1 MTENVAGQPGSG
13 AGAEVNDGG
22 LTAVPPPA
30 GSGDGPVTRLREPTE
45 RVSPRA
51 RWLWTIEAVLE
62 AGVAVGISLLVSGP
76 WQWFG
81 FHLWWFVPICV
92 VLLGFV
98 IGMPR
103 WRYRVHRWEVT
114 DTAVYTQRGWFDI
127 ERRIAPLSRVQTVDV
142 HRGPI
147 SQVFGLSTVT
157 VTTASSAGALK
168 IEGLDAALAARIVD
182 DVTSRTERETS
193 DAT

>member
-1 MTENVAGQPGSG
+1 MSTTLEAVSEEVAG
-13 AGAEVNDGG
+13 AG
-22 LTAVPPPA
+22 PA
-30 GSGDGPVTRLREPTE
+30 RLREPSE

-51 RWLWTIEAVLE
+51 RWLWTIGGVIQAVVV
-62 AGVAVGISLLVSGP
+62 VAVSLLVSGP
-76 WQWFG
+76 WDWFA
-81 FHLWWFVPICV
+81 FSLWWFVPLCV
-92 VLLGFV
+92 VLAGYV
-98 IGMPR
+98 VGMPL

-114 DTAVYTQRGWFDI
+114 DTAVYTQRGWFNI

-142 HRGPI
+142 HRGPV
-147 SQVFGLSTVT
+147 SQVFRLSTVT
-157 VTTASSAGALK
+157 VTTASSAGALR

>member
-1 MTENVAGQPGSG
+1 MSTTLEGVS
-13 AGAEVNDGG
+13 ED
-22 LTAVPPPA
+22 LTRAAP
-30 GSGDGPVTRLREPTE
+30 SRLREPSE

-51 RWLWTIEAVLE
+51 RWLWTVEAFIEGA
-62 AGVAVGISLLVSGP
+62 VAVAVALLVSGP
-76 WQWFG
+76 WDWFG
-81 FHLWWFVPICV
+81 FSLVWFVPFCV
-92 VLLGFV
+92 LAVAFV

-103 WRYRVHRWEVT
+103 WRYQVHRWEVT
-114 DTAVYTQRGWFDI
+114 DTAVYTQRGWFDV

-147 SQVFGLSTVT
+147 SQLFRLSTVT
-157 VTTASSAGALK
+157 VTTASAAGALK